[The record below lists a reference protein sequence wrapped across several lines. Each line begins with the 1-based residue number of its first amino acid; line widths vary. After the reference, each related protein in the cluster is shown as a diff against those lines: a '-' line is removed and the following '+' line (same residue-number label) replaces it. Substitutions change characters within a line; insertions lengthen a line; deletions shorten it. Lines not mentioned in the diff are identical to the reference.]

1 MVAVPRRR
9 RLVDLEIIMESLK
22 ARNPE
27 YARLLE
33 ELRRRPLSTSEAAAL
48 VEGKS
53 NKTVY
58 GFLRRL
64 EAKGLI
70 EGRLNPVTNEVV
82 WYFKQSRGG
91 RRSEE

>member
-1 MVAVPRRR
+1 VPRRR
-9 RLVDLEIIMESLK
+9 KLVDIEIIMESLK

-64 EAKGLI
+64 ETKGLI